1 MLPEN
6 SPQGTRLGDGFA
18 SRFEIVPAL
27 AERTRDEVYFIRHDV
42 YCRELGFE
50 PTRPDCRECDQYDR
64 QAVHCLM
71 RTTADTGHRLVGCAR
86 VVLTSPEDRDRPL
99 PFELACRNTLWRGNT
114 IDPARLPRDRIA
126 EVSRLAIMHEFRRR
140 RGEEARDVSIKASDF
155 GSTSHPRFPFIPV
168 GLYLAAVSMAARCG
182 VEYIFTLTEPR
193 LAQHFG
199 RLGVNIA
206 PIGGPVEHRGIR
218 IPSVMHVPEIIQQIR
233 PSIQPMW
240 QAVTRQIDMG
250 YRQYQDETR
259 VGQTG

>member
-6 SPQGTRLGDGFA
+6 SPQGSRLGEGFA

-27 AERTRDEVYFIRHDV
+27 TEETRDEVYFIRHDV

-50 PTRPDCRECDQYDR
+50 PIRPDSRESDQYDK

-71 RTTADTGHRLVGCAR
+71 RTTASSGHRLVGCAR
-86 VVLTSPEDRDRPL
+86 VVLTAPEDRNRPL
-99 PFELACRNTLWRGNT
+99 PFELTCRNTLWRDT
-114 IDPARLPRDRIA
+114 IDPEHLQRDRIA
-126 EVSRLAIMHEFRRR
+126 EVSRLAIMHDFRRR
-140 RGEEARDVSIKASDF
+140 RGEESQGVSLKASDF

-168 GLYLAAVSMAARCG
+168 GLYLGAVAMADRYG
-182 VEYIFTLTEPR
+182 IEYIFTLTEPR

-206 PIGGPVEHRGIR
+206 PVGGPVEHRGIR
-218 IPSVMHVPEIIQQIR
+218 IPSVMHVPEIIQHIR

-240 QAVTRQIDMG
+240 QAVTQQIETH
-250 YRQYQDETR
+250 YRQRQNEAR
-259 VGQTG
+259 VRPAG